1 MIRSFSGMTE
11 VDNGGDLWRT
21 LSKEEDLLQG
31 VLLQLDPVSL
41 VNLEMVCVNFR
52 EFMQRTQTW
61 KKKFELSDQTL
72 KNHVKDASES
82 DHIQYKR
89 RCLKL
94 MNLEVNLKQGHC
106 GKTKT
111 ELPKVFG
118 NYNSGLFNHSL
129 KAMHPDLVFVEG
141 ILRDLENSLVFDVR
155 EGRRKTLNPPPFPG
169 LDCRV
174 RSVDVSS
181 DQVCLLR
188 TPSPEHPE
196 ETFCI
201 LETYSVNAFNDNEF
215 SLSSQSDPLERDE
228 FGVGIKAK
236 LAEEERILVLSFN
249 MFGNAPIDMH
259 GRVNI
264 FEIDANHPTSP
275 HPQKLVITRRIKC
288 FSDDLFSKLSVFD
301 ANHLVGCAGPEDQ
314 VEIWNLNVEVGRG
327 AEKVWTK
334 RVVTEVSIPAVR
346 ISALESRPPFLFVG
360 KSNARVEVWHTERD
374 ELLQTLG
381 HGLET
386 GLKMDLVKISV
397 QDNNVFCLTEAGWI
411 FCWDW
416 ELCTTRKSKD
426 STETGKRKKKK
437 KRSDEAAP
445 NWVKKAKPGMP
456 ILTFVSSSTSILSLE
471 GGVGRR
477 YMYLVE
483 RDFLN
488 HVEKEKSQD
497 SCQIEKRSVE
507 QSQKKS
513 KLPRLDEFPSI
524 DLDERPRDEEDIIVL
539 DETNVDSEDVIFLG
553 DGNVLVLN

>member
-1 MIRSFSGMTE
+1 MG
-11 VDNGGDLWRT
+11 
-21 LSKEEDLLQG
+21 
-31 VLLQLDPVSL
+31 
-41 VNLEMVCVNFR
+41 
-52 EFMQRTQTW
+52 
-61 KKKFELSDQTL
+61 FELSDQIL
-72 KNHVKDASES
+72 KNHVKDASQS

-94 MNLEVNLKQGHC
+94 MNLEVNFKHGHC
-106 GKTKT
+106 RKTKT

-215 SLSSQSDPLERDE
+215 SLSSQSDPLQRDE

-275 HPQKLVITRRIKC
+275 HPQKLVVTRRIKC

-314 VEIWNLNVEVGRG
+314 VEIWNFNVDVGG
-327 AEKVWTK
+327 AAEKVWTK
-334 RVVTEVSIPAVR
+334 R
-346 ISALESRPPFLFVG
+346 
-360 KSNARVEVWHTERD
+360 
-374 ELLQTLG
+374 
-381 HGLET
+381 
-386 GLKMDLVKISV
+386 
-397 QDNNVFCLTEAGWI
+397 
-411 FCWDW
+411 
-416 ELCTTRKSKD
+416 
-426 STETGKRKKKK
+426 KKKK
-437 KRSDEAAP
+437 KRKDEAAAP
-445 NWVKKAKPGMP
+445 KWVKKAQPGMP
-456 ILTFVSSSTSILSLE
+456 ILTFVPSSTSILSLE

-488 HVEKEKSQD
+488 HIEQEKSSD

-507 QSQKKS
+507 QRQRKS
-513 KLPRLDEFPSI
+513 KLPRLEEFPSI
-524 DLDERPRDEEDIIVL
+524 DLDDRPADEEEIIVL
-539 DETNVDSEDVIFLG
+539 DESNVDSEDVIFLG